1 MSDVAKAPDPFP
13 QRLRAARIKRE
24 MSQGD
29 LAAKAGLPPA
39 SISHFESGARKPSF
53 ANLRRLA
60 QVLNASTDYL
70 LGRVDD
76 LGLGIAADPLY
87 RDVENLTDGDRELA
101 KDFIGLLAARS
112 SRKTGDVD

>member
-1 MSDVAKAPDPFP
+1 MSSLPDAQDPFP
-13 QRLRAARIKRE
+13 QRLREARLKRG

-29 LAAKAGLPPA
+29 VAAKAGMPPA
-39 SISHFESGARKPSF
+39 SVSHFENGTRKPSF

-87 RDVENLTDGDRELA
+87 RDVERLTDSDRELA

-112 SRKTGDVD
+112 SKKAEGGG